1 MLRIAPLF
9 NLILL
14 FFLFLL
20 LLTTCYDFN
29 NPWDP
34 EADNYQGQG
43 NGSGSNGTVTLEASQ
58 DTTINSGAPSMNY
71 GSCYELNTNRSGASD
86 LGDWRLLVRFDLSGI
101 PAGVTID
108 SAELRLTKLSG
119 DNGGADFNIHR
130 ATSAWYEGSG
140 SCSGSTD
147 TANWNQRLESTSW
160 ATPGGDYTPTPL
172 AAVHVSVNGVYSWS
186 GIDLTTVVSNWY
198 QGTMSNNGFI
208 GGSPQSGTADL
219 IFASREAATMADRPK
234 LVVNYSTSP

>member
-14 FFLFLL
+14 SFLLLL

-58 DTTINSGAPSMNY
+58 DTTINSGAPSLNY
-71 GSCYELNTNRSGASD
+71 GDCYELTTSRGGASD
-86 LGDWRLLVRFDLSGI
+86 LGDWRLLIQFDLSAI

-108 SAELRLTKLSG
+108 SAELRLAKLSG
-119 DNGGADFNIHR
+119 DNAGVDFNIHR
-130 ATSAWYEGSG
+130 ATSAWDEGLG
-140 SCSGSTD
+140 SCGGSTYE
-147 TANWNQRLESTSW
+147 ANWNLRQTSTSW
-160 ATPGGDYTPTPL
+160 ATPGGDYILTPL
-172 AAVHVSVNGVYSWS
+172 ATVHITVNGIYSWS
-186 GIDLTTVVSNWY
+186 GSDLTTVVSSWY

-208 GGSPQSGTADL
+208 GGSPQAGTDACV
-219 IFASREAATMADRPK
+219 FASREAGTMADRPK
-234 LVVNYSTSP
+234 LVVSYSTSP